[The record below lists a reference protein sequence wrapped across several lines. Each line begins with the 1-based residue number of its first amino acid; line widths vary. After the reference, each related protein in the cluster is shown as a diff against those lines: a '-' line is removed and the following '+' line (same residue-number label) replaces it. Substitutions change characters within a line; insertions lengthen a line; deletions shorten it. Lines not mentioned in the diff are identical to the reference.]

1 MIKAIVTG
9 HSRGLGAAIATRL
22 LAQGV
27 QVLGIA
33 RSENAALAAH
43 FPQTFAQQKLDLADS
58 AQLVR
63 WLESGALGAFVANAK
78 QMLLVNNAGLLAP
91 VGAPAAQTPAAIAQ
105 AIDCNVGAALML
117 SAAVAKA
124 VGELGDNAELRIL
137 HISSGAGR
145 NAIPGWSVYG
155 AAKAAL
161 DHHARVVAAEAPAG
175 LRICS
180 LAPGVIDTD
189 MQAEIRGTPVADF
202 PLRQKFEALKANGGL
217 STPEDCAAGIVA
229 HLLDTRFGDAPV
241 ADLRELG

>member
-9 HSRGLGAAIATRL
+9 HSRGLGAAIAARL
-22 LAQGV
+22 LTQGV

-33 RSENAALAAH
+33 RSDNAALAAR
-43 FPQTFAQQKLDLADS
+43 FPQAFQQQALDLADS

-63 WLESGALGAFVANAK
+63 WLESGALGAFVADAK
-78 QMLLVNNAGLLAP
+78 QVLLVNNAGLLAP
-91 VGAPAAQTPAAIAQ
+91 VGAPAAQAPAAIAQ
-105 AIDCNVGAALML
+105 AISCNVAAALML
-117 SAAVAKA
+117 AAAVAKA
-124 VGELGDNAELRIL
+124 VGAATELRIL

-155 AAKAAL
+155 AGKAAL

-189 MQAEIRGTPVADF
+189 MQGEIRSTPVADF
-202 PLRQKFEALKANGGL
+202 PLRQKFEALKATGSL
-217 STPEDCAAGIVA
+217 SSPEDCAAGIVD
-229 HLLDTRFGDAPV
+229 HLLDARFGDTPV

>member
-9 HSRGLGAAIATRL
+9 HSRGLGAAIAAAL
-22 LAQGV
+22 LEQGV

-33 RSENAALAAH
+33 RSENAALAAR
-43 FPQTFAQQKLDLADS
+43 FPQALQQQKLDLADS
-58 AQLVR
+58 GQLAR
-63 WLESGALGAFVANAK
+63 WLESGMLATFVADAK

-91 VGAPAAQTPAAIAQ
+91 VGAPAAQAPAVIAQ
-105 AIDCNVGAALML
+105 AINCNVGAALML
-117 SAAVAKA
+117 SAAAAKA
-124 VGELGDNAELRIL
+124 MGAGNELRIL

-155 AAKAAL
+155 AGKAAL
-161 DHHARVVAAEAPAG
+161 DHHARVVATEAPAG

-189 MQAEIRGTPVADF
+189 MQAEIRGTPVTDF

-217 STPEDCAAGIVA
+217 STPEGCAAGIVA
-229 HLLDTRFGDAPV
+229 HLLDAHFGDTPV

>member
-9 HSRGLGAAIATRL
+9 HSRGLGAAIAARL
-22 LAQGV
+22 LEQGA

-33 RSENAALAAH
+33 RSENAALAAR
-43 FPQTFAQQKLDLADS
+43 FPQTFAQQKIDLADS
-58 AQLVR
+58 DQLIR
-63 WLESGALGAFVANAK
+63 WLDSRALGAFIADAK
-78 QMLLVNNAGLLAP
+78 QVLLVNNAGLLAP
-91 VGAPAAQTPAAIAQ
+91 VGAPAAQAPAAIAR
-105 AIDCNVGAALML
+105 AINCNVGAALML
-117 SAAVAKA
+117 SAAAAKS
-124 VGELGDNAELRIL
+124 VGSAAELRIL

-145 NAIPGWSVYG
+145 NTIPGWSIYG
-155 AAKAAL
+155 AGKAAL

-189 MQAEIRGTPVADF
+189 MQAEIRGTPEANF

-217 STPEDCAAGIVA
+217 STPEDCATSIVA
-229 HLLDTRFGDAPV
+229 HLLDGRFGDTPV

>member
-9 HSRGLGAAIATRL
+9 HSRGLGAAIAATL
-22 LAQGV
+22 LARGIPL
-27 QVLGIA
+27 LGIS
-33 RSENAALAAH
+33 RHGNAALASEHGDRLSEAG
-43 FPQTFAQQKLDLADS
+43 LDLADS

-63 WLESGALGAFVANAK
+63 WLETDALRAFIADAK
-78 QMLLVNNAGLLAP
+78 QVLLVNNAGLLAP
-91 VGAPAAQTPAAIAQ
+91 VGARTAQAPAAIAQ
-105 AIDCNVGAALML
+105 AISCNVAAALMV
-117 SAAVAKA
+117 SAALAKA
-124 VGELGDNAELRIL
+124 TDASELRIL

-155 AAKAAL
+155 AGKAAL
-161 DHHARVVAAEAPAG
+161 DHHARVVAAEAPAR

-229 HLLDTRFGDAPV
+229 HLLAARFGDTPV